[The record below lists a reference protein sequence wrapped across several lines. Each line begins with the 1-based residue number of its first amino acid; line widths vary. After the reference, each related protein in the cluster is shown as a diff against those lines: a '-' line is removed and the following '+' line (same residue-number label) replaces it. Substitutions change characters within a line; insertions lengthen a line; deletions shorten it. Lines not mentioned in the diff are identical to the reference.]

1 MQVELS
7 TAISVGAII
16 FAAGG
21 AWITLAKTAK
31 SAAKQGVR
39 LGAVE
44 KAVERLLGREE
55 GIEIGK
61 AKYGGK
67 LRTAAR
73 GIPQITSGG
82 GDPHD

>member
-61 AKYGGK
+61 KK

-73 GIPQITSGG
+73 GIPIATGG

>member
-44 KAVERLLGREE
+44 KAV
-55 GIEIGK
+55 
-61 AKYGGK
+61 
-67 LRTAAR
+67 
-73 GIPQITSGG
+73 
-82 GDPHD
+82 

>member
-61 AKYGGK
+61 AKFGK
-67 LRTAAR
+67 RTAAR
-73 GIPQITSGG
+73 GIPVQVGEPT
-82 GDPHD
+82 DE

>member
-61 AKYGGK
+61 AKYGK
-67 LRTAAR
+67 ARTAAR
-73 GIPQITSGG
+73 GIPIQGG
-82 GDPHD
+82 EPHE

>member
-1 MQVELS
+1 LQVELS

-21 AWITLAKTAK
+21 AWITLSKTAK

-39 LGAVE
+39 LGEVE
-44 KAVERLLGREE
+44 KAVERLLGIEV

-61 AKYGGK
+61 KKFGR
-67 LRTAAR
+67 RTAAAGVPVQR
-73 GIPQITSGG
+73 LE
-82 GDPHD
+82 GDDS